1 MWAVTRSIK
10 FQNKLAKEAIINSL
24 KSRSIDMFQ
33 DGEMIIRAFTNI
45 TENSIEIF
53 HLFKNKDYVN
63 KQSIKNKNNLEAKT
77 TEDQKAFRSFLK
89 TLMQHESK
97 AKQYLMKVSMLESL
111 RDVKNK

>member
-1 MWAVTRSIK
+1 MGMNGGIHDA
-10 FQNKLAKEAIINSL
+10 FNLAEKLSTVIHDNQSYKVLDSYEKQRRTIAL
-24 KSRSIDMFQ
+24 
-33 DGEMIIRAFTNI
+33 
-45 TENSIEIF
+45 
-53 HLFKNKDYVN
+53 DYVN

>member
-10 FQNKLAKEAIINSL
+10 FQNKLAKDAIINAL
-24 KSRSIDMFQ
+24 KSRSTVMFQ

-63 KQSIKNKNNLEAKT
+63 KQRSGWTNQFWQDIREMGGTVSGLEGECEVEYSPKLDLNDFNKIE
-77 TEDQKAFRSFLK
+77 
-89 TLMQHESK
+89 
-97 AKQYLMKVSMLESL
+97 
-111 RDVKNK
+111 